1 MSPSG
6 DKQQSGRH
14 PPLGKDELG
23 DDRPIEGGMRLVANA
38 KVVRGI
44 VAIVRLVPSRT
55 VVYLRRMSG
64 GSPPRKTETTGTWLE
79 ALRKGL
85 SAA

>member
-64 GSPPRKTETTGTWLE
+64 GSPPRKTETTHIQE
-79 ALRKGL
+79 ESQRKGYGD
-85 SAA
+85 A

>member
-44 VAIVRLVPSRT
+44 VAVVRLVPS
-55 VVYLRRMSG
+55 
-64 GSPPRKTETTGTWLE
+64 
-79 ALRKGL
+79 
-85 SAA
+85 